1 MRVQCVTS
9 QFLMIDAAAA
19 AAADDDDDDDVDTAD
34 DADATNF
41 INMSRRSVKYF
52 FVSFETESCFVFL
65 GCCVWAFSKICCDIL
80 FFLCDNA
87 LSLYNIYC
95 IYTVYCTI
103 QYYLIPLS
111 FNVYL

>member
-19 AAADDDDDDDVDTAD
+19 ADDDDDDDDVDTAD

-80 FFLCDNA
+80 FFVCDICNH
-87 LSLYNIYC
+87 IY
-95 IYTVYCTI
+95 IQYIYCTI